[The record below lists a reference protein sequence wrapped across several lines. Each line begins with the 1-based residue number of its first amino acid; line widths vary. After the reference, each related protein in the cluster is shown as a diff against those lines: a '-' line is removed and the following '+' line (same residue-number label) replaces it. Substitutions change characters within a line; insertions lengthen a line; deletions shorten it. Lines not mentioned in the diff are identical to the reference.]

1 LNFKKIALFAG
12 AEFKR
17 TGITTG
23 MAQKRAYLD
32 YNASAP
38 LLAAA
43 RDAVVDALAQTGNP
57 SSVHQEGRASKAIL
71 ERARRDV
78 AALVNAKPD
87 HVFFTSGA
95 TEAASTLLT
104 PHYVMGRAPV
114 RLSRLYVSASEH
126 PCVLAG
132 GQFAADQI
140 DTVPVDRN
148 GLLDLER
155 LRALLAA
162 HDKGE
167 GLPLVAVQAANNETG
182 VLQPIDEIGRLV
194 KAFGGFLVVDAVQ
207 AAGRIPLDIATACA
221 DYLILSSH
229 KIGGPK
235 GVGAIIAVSDLVMP
249 KALVRGGGQ
258 EKGHRAGTEALPVIA
273 GFGAAARVAR
283 EQLLAGGWGLANR
296 AVIYGDAAGR
306 LANTTFFS
314 LTDMKA
320 ETVQIAFDLAGIA
333 LSAGSAC
340 SSGKV
345 GPSHVLAAMGFG
357 DGTGGLRVSTTPET
371 TQDEIALFL
380 EALTKIVA
388 RRDRTKPVS
397 ADAA

>member
-1 LNFKKIALFAG
+1 
-12 AEFKR
+12 
-17 TGITTG
+17 

-57 SSVHQEGRASKAIL
+57 SSVHQEGRAAKAIL

-104 PHYVMGRAPV
+104 PHYMMGRAPV

-194 KAFGGFLVVDAVQ
+194 KAFGGFFVVDAVQ
-207 AAGRIPLDIATACA
+207 AAGRIPLDIAISCA

-283 EQLLAGGWGLANR
+283 EQLVAGGWGLANR
-296 AVIYGDAAGR
+296 QRIEDGIRAIAPDAVIYGDAIER

>member
-1 LNFKKIALFAG
+1 
-12 AEFKR
+12 
-17 TGITTG
+17 

-38 LLAAA
+38 LLAVA
-43 RDAVVDALAQTGNP
+43 RHAVVDALAQTGNP
-57 SSVHQEGRASKAIL
+57 SSVHHEGRASKAIL
-71 ERARRDV
+71 ESARRDV

-114 RLSRLYVSASEH
+114 RLSRLYVGASEH

-148 GLLDLER
+148 GLLDLDR
-155 LRALLAA
+155 LRTLLAA
-162 HDKGE
+162 HDKSQ

-182 VLQPIDEIGRLV
+182 VLQPIEEIGKLV
-194 KAFGGFLVVDAVQ
+194 KEFGGLFVVDAVQ
-207 AAGRIPLDIATACA
+207 AVGRVTIDIATTYA

-235 GVGAIIAVSDLVMP
+235 GVGAIVAVSDLIMP

-258 EKGHRAGTEALPVIA
+258 EKGHRAGTEALPILA
-273 GFGAAARVAR
+273 GFGAAARFAR

-296 AVIYGDAAGR
+296 QLIEDGIRSIASDAVIYGDAVER

-314 LTDMKA
+314 LADMKA

-357 DGTGGLRVSTTPET
+357 DGTGGLRVSTSPET
-371 TQDEIALFL
+371 TPDEIALFL
-380 EALTKIVA
+380 DALTKIVA

>member
-1 LNFKKIALFAG
+1 
-12 AEFKR
+12 
-17 TGITTG
+17 
-23 MAQKRAYLD
+23 MAPKRAYLD

-38 LLAAA
+38 LLAVA

-57 SSVHQEGRASKAIL
+57 SSVHSEGRASKAIL
-71 ERARRDV
+71 ESARREV

-126 PCVLAG
+126 PCMLAG
-132 GQFAADQI
+132 GQFAAEQI
-140 DTVPVDRN
+140 ETVSVDNN
-148 GLLDLER
+148 GLLDLGQ
-155 LRALLAA
+155 LRTRLAA

-182 VLQPIDEIGRLV
+182 VLQPIGEIGRIV
-194 KAFGGFLVVDAVQ
+194 KEFGGFFVVDAVQ
-207 AAGRIPLDIATACA
+207 AAGRIPLDITTSSA

-258 EKGHRAGTEALPVIA
+258 EKGHRAGTEALPIIS
-273 GFGAAARVAR
+273 GFGAAARFAR
-283 EQLLAGGWGLANR
+283 EALLGGGWGLGNR
-296 AVIYGDAAGR
+296 QLIEDGIRFIASDAVIYGDTVDR

-314 LTDMKA
+314 LADMKA

-357 DGTGGLRVSTTPET
+357 DGTGGLRVSTSPET

-380 EALTKIVA
+380 DALTKIVA
-388 RRDRTKPVS
+388 RRDRSKPAA